1 MCDGVCVCVRVPAL
15 LVHNQYLKD
24 VYVCIYIIFNTFICI
39 HILSVYALII
49 TCNI

>member
-24 VYVCIYIIFNTFICI
+24 VYVCIYIIFNTYIYI
-39 HILSVYALII
+39 YVYIF
-49 TCNI
+49 